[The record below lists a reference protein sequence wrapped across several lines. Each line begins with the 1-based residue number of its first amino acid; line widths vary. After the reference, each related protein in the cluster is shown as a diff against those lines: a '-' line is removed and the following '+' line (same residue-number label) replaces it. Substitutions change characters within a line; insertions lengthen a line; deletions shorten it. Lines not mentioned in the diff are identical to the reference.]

1 MGKHV
6 GSSGTQI
13 TPILIFFSYYI
24 QLLALYGVYLLII
37 GVNGLVESLRDA
49 VSDYKKI
56 EAQLSFTAFSIVS
69 YIIVGTLLL

>member
-1 MGKHV
+1 MGKYV

-37 GVNGLVESLRDA
+37 GINGLVESLRDA

-69 YIIVGTLLL
+69 YIIVGTLL